1 MGFWYNGD
9 VKVSSKNKVLK
20 QTVCRPTRRN
30 IERQDF
36 VDNKV
41 FELVN
46 ELLPRRKQIEW
57 DIEVIATVREAI
69 FSSVDGKI
77 RELSE
82 RKFYP

>member
-20 QTVCRPTRRN
+20 QTVCRPTQRN

-69 FSSVDGKI
+69 FSIVSDKVHG
-77 RELSE
+77 LNE